1 MGAIALWHQFQCS
14 TMEPREML
22 NMLSDEL
29 RNFCIVVE
37 APRTPFGKRALAAR
51 SAPRSKTDRRVSRS
65 QRRRRTP
72 ASSGGATTTS

>member
-29 RNFCIVVE
+29 RNFCILIE

-51 SAPRSKTDRRVSRS
+51 SAPAFKD
-65 QRRRRTP
+65 
-72 ASSGGATTTS
+72 

>member
-1 MGAIALWHQFQCS
+1 MCFQLRDALRVGSIALWHNFQCS

-29 RNFCIVVE
+29 RNFCILIE

-51 SAPRSKTDRRVSRS
+51 SAPAFKD
-65 QRRRRTP
+65 
-72 ASSGGATTTS
+72 